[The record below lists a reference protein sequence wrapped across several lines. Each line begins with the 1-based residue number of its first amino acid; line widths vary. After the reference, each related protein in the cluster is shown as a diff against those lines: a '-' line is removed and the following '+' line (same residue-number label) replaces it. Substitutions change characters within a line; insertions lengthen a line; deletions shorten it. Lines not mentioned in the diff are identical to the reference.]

1 DGADTGAVTNA
12 TLDGIAVGTHTVTLR
27 KDGYV
32 DATAEVTIEY
42 NATATLHLDLARA
55 IGSIVVTSAP
65 EGAAIFLDGT
75 DTGRTTN
82 ATLTGVPSGE
92 HTVTVT
98 KPGYADATATVTV
111 GHDKTVPVHF
121 ALTEVTGSIRVT
133 STPDGA
139 RIYLDGTETGEVTNA
154 TLTVPAGAHTVRVE
168 LEGYQAMAKTV
179 TVTAGETVEAA
190 FNLEAPV
197 ITLLPGWNF
206 ISTPKRLADGA
217 NTIALFDA
225 VETAGH
231 SILLYDGLNCRW
243 ETMASEDAFRPL
255 DGVWIYANT
264 SYTIPL
270 AFAAG
275 APELPPAKDL
285 GKGWNAIGFSDTVPE
300 SAKVTLQSLGDHWS
314 TLIGFDAGA
323 QEYEISI
330 ARGATGRHGD
340 ERPMQPMQGYWLYM
354 NTAETLGS
362 LSG

>member
-1 DGADTGAVTNA
+1 
-12 TLDGIAVGTHTVTLR
+12 
-27 KDGYV
+27 
-32 DATAEVTIEY
+32 
-42 NATATLHLDLARA
+42 
-55 IGSIVVTSAP
+55 
-65 EGAAIFLDGT
+65 
-75 DTGRTTN
+75 
-82 ATLTGVPSGE
+82 
-92 HTVTVT
+92 
-98 KPGYADATATVTV
+98 
-111 GHDKTVPVHF
+111 
-121 ALTEVTGSIRVT
+121 
-133 STPDGA
+133 
-139 RIYLDGTETGEVTNA
+139 
-154 TLTVPAGAHTVRVE
+154 
-168 LEGYQAMAKTV
+168 
-179 TVTAGETVEAA
+179 
-190 FNLEAPV
+190 
-197 ITLLPGWNF
+197 
-206 ISTPKRLADGA
+206 
-217 NTIALFDA
+217 